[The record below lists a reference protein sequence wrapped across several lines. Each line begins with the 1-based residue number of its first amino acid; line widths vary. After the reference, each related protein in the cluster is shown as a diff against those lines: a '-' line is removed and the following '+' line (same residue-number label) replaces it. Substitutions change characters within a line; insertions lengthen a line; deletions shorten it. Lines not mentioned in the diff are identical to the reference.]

1 VSGRPGSEAAAL
13 SRDGGGE
20 KPNGETLSKIVFSR
34 PEEHHAVISTWLEDN
49 CLIRP
54 LGVLGRSHMVQR
66 SLGTDLECGSDP
78 TVAGLR
84 WLVGVLSVGPAGQ
97 AP

>member
-1 VSGRPGSEAAAL
+1 VSDLAGSEAAAL
-13 SRDGGGE
+13 SRDGGE
-20 KPNGETLSKIVFSR
+20 KSNGGISR
-34 PEEHHAVISTWLEDN
+34 PEEQHAVISTWRGDD

-54 LGVLGRSHMVQR
+54 PGVLGRSHMAPR
-66 SLGTDLECGSDP
+66 YLGADLECGSDP